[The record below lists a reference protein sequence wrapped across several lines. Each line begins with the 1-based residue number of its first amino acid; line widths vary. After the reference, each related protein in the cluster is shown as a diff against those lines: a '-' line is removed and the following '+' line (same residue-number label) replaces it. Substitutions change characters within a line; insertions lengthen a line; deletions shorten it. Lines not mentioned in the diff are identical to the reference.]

1 MCICVHCICVHCYIQ
16 QIAKKYLLDGYSLS
30 VEDDFPFEKESIA
43 LLRKFGCIVAPDSTL
58 KVEDID
64 YVIGEVKSISSSGAD
79 GGENGGSLDDK
90 KDDMVGVGEGGEVEE
105 GSDHYATSADG
116 NSDAGDAGEESDA
129 DDENYEPSPTNNAV
143 TIGDDDDDDDDD
155 DNDNG
160 SDNGSSVVTYST
172 IDD

>member
-1 MCICVHCICVHCYIQ
+1 M
-16 QIAKKYLLDGYSLS
+16 LDGYSLS

-64 YVIGEVKSISSSGAD
+64 YVIGEVKSFSSSGAD

-105 GSDHYATSADG
+105 GSDHHATSADG
-116 NSDAGDAGEESDA
+116 NSDAGEESDA

-155 DNDNG
+155 DNG